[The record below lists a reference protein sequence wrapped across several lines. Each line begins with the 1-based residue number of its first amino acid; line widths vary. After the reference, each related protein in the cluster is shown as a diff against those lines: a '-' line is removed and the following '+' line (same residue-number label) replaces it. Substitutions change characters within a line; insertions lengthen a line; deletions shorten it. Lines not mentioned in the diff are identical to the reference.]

1 MAGRSSVRRGNGD
14 EEREGAYQHPH
25 ICRCDE
31 IGSRGE
37 FITHWDD
44 GDIDTF
50 YVFYRK
56 GSSPFTGIKNGPL
69 AQTVRAAD
77 S

>member
-1 MAGRSSVRRGNGD
+1 MAGRSSVRRGNGN
-14 EEREGAYQHPH
+14 EEREGVYQRPH

-44 GDIDTF
+44 GDMDTF

-56 GSSPFTGIKNGPL
+56 GSSPFTGIKMG
-69 AQTVRAAD
+69 R
-77 S
+77 

>member
-1 MAGRSSVRRGNGD
+1 MTKNVRVCTSTLTYAGMAKF
-14 EEREGAYQHPH
+14 
-25 ICRCDE
+25 
-31 IGSRGE
+31 GSRGE